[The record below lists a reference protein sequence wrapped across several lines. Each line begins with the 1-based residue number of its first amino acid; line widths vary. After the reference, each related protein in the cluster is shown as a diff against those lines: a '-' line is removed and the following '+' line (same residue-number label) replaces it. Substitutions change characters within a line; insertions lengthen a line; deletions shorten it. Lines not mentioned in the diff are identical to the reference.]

1 MRTESTYRPP
11 SDRLDRTKLAALIDG
26 RLAGAERDAV
36 LTRLAASPTDLE
48 IVADALA
55 VSAELDED
63 VTDIRQAAARRAS
76 RRPRVVAWASIAAAV
91 VVVASL
97 PMMLRFAASPSGDYA
112 ALLTGHSAL
121 AAGWEAHSWSA
132 TRGAADDITERSR
145 GIRVGA
151 LTSTLDVAVARRDSA
166 APRLAEQIAELL
178 INVPGARE
186 VATTYR
192 TIAAH
197 GLSVSPDEMRSASR
211 AARGMV
217 AAQAFDD
224 GAWLEAARIA
234 ATDRDATFFAAAAS
248 RAPMSDLEHE
258 AANDARIRE
267 DVAALRQLIGRRDW
281 DALSSAT
288 ANILAQLAAR

>member
-1 MRTESTYRPP
+1 MTIESTYRLP
-11 SDRLDRTKLAALIDG
+11 SDRLERTKLAALIDG
-26 RLAGAERDAV
+26 RLVKAERDAV

-55 VSAELDED
+55 VAAELDED
-63 VTDIRQAAARRAS
+63 VTDIRQAAAKRAS
-76 RRPRVVAWASIAAAV
+76 RPPRIATWVSIAAAV

-97 PMMLRFAASPSGDYA
+97 PTMIRLAKSQAGDYA
-112 ALLTGHSAL
+112 GLLSRHAAL

-151 LTSTLDVAVARRDSA
+151 LTSTLDVAVARGDSA

-178 INVPGARE
+178 VNVPGARD
-186 VATTYR
+186 VASTYR
-192 TIAAH
+192 AMAAR
-197 GLSVSPDEMRSASR
+197 GTSLRADEMTSARR

-217 AAQAFDD
+217 SAQAFDD

-234 ATDRDATFFAAAAS
+234 AGDRDSTFFSASAS
-248 RAPMSDLEHE
+248 RAPIGDLEHE
-258 AANDARIRE
+258 ATNDPRIRE
-267 DVAALRQLIGRRDW
+267 DVTALRQLISLRDW
-281 DALSSAT
+281 NALSAAT
-288 ANILAQLAAR
+288 TNILAQLAAR